1 MGHEEPGR
9 AVAIDAQSLP
19 KSDIETALEFC
30 ENLFPGPGIKSGGSL
45 KKSALARLVALLVI
59 TALLG
64 ACAAVQDFLA
74 PLGSGADRGRL
85 KPVAVGDRLEP
96 ISRNY
101 FTLESPDQSVI
112 GEPQI
117 VYTTEENTFS
127 DLAREYGLG
136 FDEMVAA
143 NPHID
148 PWLPGDETPVL
159 LPTQYV
165 LPDVPRRGLVLNIAS
180 KRLFYFPEVAEGEP
194 VQVLTY
200 PIGIGRVG
208 WKTPLGDTVVVA
220 KARDPSWY
228 VPASVRR
235 ENAELGYPLP
245 AVVPPGP
252 DNPLGHFVLKLEMP
266 GYLIHGTNQ
275 PYGVGMR
282 VSHGCVRLYPENIEP
297 LYDVVDIGEPVM
309 IINEPYLA
317 GWRDGEL
324 YIESHSPL
332 EDDVISP
339 EERLQKIFEKTRN
352 ESGAFIEQSEQDEA
366 REIASSAS
374 GVPIRVLMAD
384 SGEVFGR
391 SRVVRNT
398 VEPDPDMPTI
408 DEVRALL
415 DEPLESE
422 IPVEPIPEVHV
433 DE

>member
-1 MGHEEPGR
+1 MPR
-9 AVAIDAQSLP
+9 SAVAIDAQSLP
-19 KSDIETALEFC
+19 KSDLETVAEFC
-30 ENLFPGPGIKSGGSL
+30 ENLLPVQGFTPGGIL
-45 KKSALARLVALLVI
+45 KNSASNRLVALLAA

-64 ACAAVQDFLA
+64 ACTAIQDFLA
-74 PLGSGADRGRL
+74 PLGPGADRQRI
-85 KPVAVGDRLEP
+85 KHVPEQERLEP

-101 FTLESPDQSVI
+101 FILDSPDQSVI

-143 NPHID
+143 NPHTD
-148 PWLPGDETPVL
+148 PWLPGDKTPVL

-194 VQVLTY
+194 VPVLTY

-208 WKTPLGDTVVVA
+208 WETPLGETEVVS
-220 KARDPSWY
+220 KARDPVWY

-252 DNPLGHFVLKLEMP
+252 DNPLGHYVLKLEMP

-297 LYDVVDIGEPVM
+297 LYDMVEIGEPVT

-317 GWRDGEL
+317 GWRNGEL
-324 YIESHSPL
+324 YFESHSPL
-332 EDDVISP
+332 DDDDITP
-339 EERLQKIFEKTRN
+339 EERLQKLFERTRN
-352 ESGAFIEQSEQDEA
+352 ESGAFIERAEQDEA
-366 REIASSAS
+366 REVASSAS
-374 GVPIRVLMAD
+374 GVPVRVLMAD
-384 SGEVFGR
+384 SGEVFAR
-391 SRVVRNT
+391 ARVVRNT

-422 IPVEPIPEVHV
+422 IPVEPIPETAV